1 VTATAPFGVL
11 DTVPLTFD
19 DMAAEAEINA
29 ITSLMDG
36 DPVHA
41 RDRAAV
47 VTAILNDG
55 QSHNG
60 QVDPNRV
67 RDTLPPWVYPRSI
80 GSTYRVLLH
89 QEVLVFEGCWTE
101 NLDGKGRNVG
111 KPQRLYRLARP
122 C

>member
-1 VTATAPFGVL
+1 MTATAPLGVL
-11 DTVPLTFD
+11 DAEPLTFD
-19 DMAAEAEINA
+19 DMAAEAEITA

-36 DPVHA
+36 DPLHA

-47 VTAILNDG
+47 VTAILTDG
-55 QSHNG
+55 RSHNG

-89 QEVLVFEGCWTE
+89 HEVLVFEGRWTE
-101 NLDGKGRNVG
+101 NLDGKGRNIG

-122 C
+122 